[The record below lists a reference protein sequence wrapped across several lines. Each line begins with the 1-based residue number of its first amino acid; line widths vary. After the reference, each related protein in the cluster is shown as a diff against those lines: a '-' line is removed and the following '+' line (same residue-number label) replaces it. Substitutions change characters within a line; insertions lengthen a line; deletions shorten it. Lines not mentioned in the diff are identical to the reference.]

1 MDLSKQFEKYGADT
15 PEFSLIGT
23 EMYARLISL
32 HDGDTCKLILPV
44 GGNYYKFA
52 VRMNGLD
59 TPEMTS
65 KDPRAKALARRARDR
80 HFELATGQVLAP
92 STNDALESAKKK
104 SIQSY
109 LENNIVVVWVKCGE
123 LDRYGRPLVDIRK
136 NKDSDQ
142 TFTDVLLEEK
152 LAYAYGGKT
161 KLGEAEQVAA
171 LDG

>member
-1 MDLSKQFEKYGADT
+1 MDVDKQFEKYGEDT
-15 PEFSLIGT
+15 PEFSLVGT
-23 EMYARLISL
+23 EMYARLIAL

-65 KDPRAKALARRARDR
+65 KDPRAKALARKARDR
-80 HFELATGQVLAP
+80 HFELATGQALAP
-92 STNDALESAKKK
+92 STNDAVESAKKK
-104 SIQSY
+104 SIKSY
-109 LENNIVVVWVKCGE
+109 LESNIAVVWVKCGE

-136 NKDSDQ
+136 TKDGR
-142 TFTDVLLEEK
+142 TFTEILLEEK
-152 LAYAYGGKT
+152 LAYEYGGKT